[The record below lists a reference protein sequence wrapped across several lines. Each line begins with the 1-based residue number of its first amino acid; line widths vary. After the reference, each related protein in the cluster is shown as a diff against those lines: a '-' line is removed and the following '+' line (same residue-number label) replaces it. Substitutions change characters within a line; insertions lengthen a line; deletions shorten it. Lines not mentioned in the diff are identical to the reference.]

1 MFGFYRSMEVLL
13 KPETARFSAEML
25 VRRTI
30 VVDLKAE
37 EGERGDSAKFI
48 SSLGYSFVLPSFL
61 IDKY

>member
-1 MFGFYRSMEVLL
+1 MEVLL

-37 EGERGDSAKFI
+37 EGESGVSAKLI
-48 SSLGYSFVLPSFL
+48 SSLGYS
-61 IDKY
+61 